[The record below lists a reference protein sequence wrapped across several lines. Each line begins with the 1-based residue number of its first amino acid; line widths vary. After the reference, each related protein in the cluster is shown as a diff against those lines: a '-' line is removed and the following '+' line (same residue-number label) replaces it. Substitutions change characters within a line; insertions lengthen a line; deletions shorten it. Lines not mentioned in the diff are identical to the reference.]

1 MEINLSELIF
11 LDIETVCCA
20 PTYQDLSPR
29 LQEHWS
35 KKSGLI
41 NQEKD
46 PAELFFDKAGIYAE
60 FGKII
65 VISVGRL
72 YINQEKELA
81 FKTKTLSGHDEH
93 ALLSDFKS
101 IIEKYP
107 SDKLTMVAHNGMEFD
122 FPYLCRRML
131 INGIKIP
138 NVLNLSGKKPWE
150 IKHIDTLNYWKF
162 GDRKNYTSL
171 DLLAAVFDI
180 PGSKDDIDGSM
191 VSEVY
196 YRQNNLERIATYCS
210 KDVWVTAML
219 YLKLNQ
225 ISLPKTENI
234 VFY

>member
-20 PTYQDLSPR
+20 PTYQSLNPR
-29 LQEHWS
+29 LQEHWN
-35 KKSGLI
+35 KKAGYI
-41 NQEKD
+41 DPEKSPD
-46 PAELFFDKAGIYAE
+46 DLFFDKAGIYAE
-60 FGKII
+60 FGKIV
-65 VISVGRL
+65 VISIGRL
-72 YINQEKELA
+72 YINPEKELA
-81 FKTKTLSGHDEH
+81 FKTKTLSGHDEY
-93 ALLSDFKS
+93 ALLNDFKS
-101 IIEKYP
+101 ILEKYRA
-107 SDKLTMVAHNGMEFD
+107 DKLTLVAHNGMEFD

-138 NVLNLSGKKPWE
+138 AVLNLSGKKPWE

-196 YRQNNLERIATYCS
+196 YHQNNLERIATYCS